1 MRRAL
6 VCSYYAPQPDRDTGS
21 RRVQELIESLRARV
35 TIIIVTHNMQQAQRI
50 SDWTGF
56 LYLGEMIEFDRT
68 EKMFT
73 NPGSKLTEQNIT
85 GRFG

>member
-1 MRRAL
+1 
-6 VCSYYAPQPDRDTGS
+6 
-21 RRVQELIESLRARV
+21 
-35 TIIIVTHNMQQAQRI
+35 MQQAQRI

-73 NPGSKLTEQNIT
+73 NPGNKLTEQYIT